1 MTFLQYKKL
10 VLSYWGEDG
19 ARMLYIDPLML
30 FIATCNQQ
38 ESRKLKAQP
47 LKFDVIKASHF
58 YVSFNYSCLR
68 WPNFFFNS
76 CTIIIFTQTELALCD
91 SALKKR
97 SDSFYVTIILWIYR
111 PCCNCVI
118 TYQRWLMSMRWEVK
132 LVRVK
137 NRTGARREG
146 QVSCERKQG
155 GWLIQPSE
163 KKNLSYGVVIK
174 LEGQD
179 IMALQSF
186 NTLIAGLPCPCQTDC
201 FIKRL
206 CLVPSLHLV
215 LGLSHGTK
223 EDTQKSLLLLWLD
236 WGGDISKPRRHIP
249 HSWILQFE
257 KFRFLNDSTL
267 LCLFLEAALTITEN
281 GNTNAFSSSMQA
293 WVSWIGTIPIKRIK
307 EHFEL
312 NVQIAFSLTVSIKCL
327 TNW

>member
-1 MTFLQYKKL
+1 MMSWWHHCEMTFLQYKKL

-163 KKNLSYGVVIK
+163 KKTWAMGLWLNWKDKTLWPSSHLTPWLQVCHVPVRLTASSNVFVWYHHSIWSSAFPMGPKRTHKNLSYYSDWTEVVTFQNRVGIY
-174 LEGQD
+174 LILGFCS
-179 IMALQSF
+179 LRSF
-186 NTLIAGLPCPCQTDC
+186 DFWMIQHCYAY
-201 FIKRL
+201 FWRL
-206 CLVPSLHLV
+206 
-215 LGLSHGTK
+215 
-223 EDTQKSLLLLWLD
+223 
-236 WGGDISKPRRHIP
+236 
-249 HSWILQFE
+249 HSPLRKMGI
-257 KFRFLNDSTL
+257 RM
-267 LCLFLEAALTITEN
+267 LFPAACRPGFPE
-281 GNTNAFSSSMQA
+281 
-293 WVSWIGTIPIKRIK
+293 
-307 EHFEL
+307 
-312 NVQIAFSLTVSIKCL
+312 
-327 TNW
+327 